1 MSEVDARIPLMAAN
15 PQELQQMAYRNQLA
29 QMQLQQAQ
37 QSQQQNNALLGI
49 LKQPGSVDDS
59 GMPTKATLGRI
70 MQINPEAGLKM
81 QNQLAVMEENKQ
93 RAITNSIN
101 QRLIGLNIN
110 DKQHDRLVDIA
121 TSAQQRYEDL
131 VASGTPKDE
140 AARIVGR
147 ERNEQITQAQQS
159 GVLSDTQARTFQQ
172 PFNPEGNRA
181 FITGSPQYKRVL
193 DEQRQARQEQNQER
207 RADISERRE
216 QRQENMPVSDIGKL
230 GYDLA
235 NGKITQKDY
244 DAAVQNKTKMFD
256 QGSVDDTVD
265 LIGQY
270 KIPPLSGYAL
280 RTPWGQQVLA
290 RLNEKYPQFSG
301 QEFKSRQAA
310 LSKFTSGKQ
319 GDTVRSLSV
328 SLDHLDVLD
337 QAAAELKNGNVQGL
351 NRLAQTLAEQTGS
364 SVPTNFESVKGIVA
378 DEVTK
383 AVLGGP
389 GGVGDREKAQK
400 IFDKVKSPDQLAGAI
415 KEIKALMKGQLR
427 GLQRQYEQSTGM
439 KDFDRFLSPSA
450 RGLDEGGAGG
460 GAPKK
465 IASKAEYDALPSG
478 AEFIAPDGSRRRKP

>member
-1 MSEVDARIPLMAAN
+1 MAEVDARIPLMVAN
-15 PQELQQMAYRNQLA
+15 PQELQQQAYRNQLS
-29 QMQLQQAQ
+29 QLQVQQAQ
-37 QSQQQNNALLGI
+37 QDQQQNNALLGI
-49 LKQPGSVDDS
+49 LKAPGAVGDN
-59 GMPTKATLGRI
+59 GLPTPATVQKI
-70 MQINPEAGLKM
+70 MQANPEAGFKI
-81 QNQLAVMEENKQ
+81 QNQLAQIEENKQ

-101 QRLIGLNIN
+101 QRLLGMNIA

-121 TSAQQRYEDL
+121 TSTQERYEEL
-131 VASGTPKDE
+131 VANGTPKDE
-140 AARIVGR
+140 AARIAGR
-147 ERNEQITQAQQS
+147 DRNQAILDAQRSGLLTEDQSRGLQI
-159 GVLSDTQARTFQQ
+159 
-172 PFNPEGNRA
+172 PFNPDINRA

-193 DEQRQARQEQNQER
+193 DEQRQARQEKTQER
-207 RADISERRE
+207 RADIADRRE
-216 QRQENMPVSDIGKL
+216 QRQEDMPVSDIGKL
-230 GYDLA
+230 GFDLA
-235 NGKITQKDY
+235 RGKITQKDY

-319 GDTVRSLSV
+319 GDMVRSLSV

-389 GGVGDREKAQK
+389 GGVGDRDKAQK

-460 GAPKK
+460 APKK